1 MIMKKAFIAIAKL
14 MLAIVAAIGIMC
26 IGMMQE
32 WRTETIIAAFL
43 FGGILVA
50 LLTGFFDIEEPIRR
64 VNLRDGARQ
73 MHRAA

>member
-1 MIMKKAFIAIAKL
+1 MKKHFIAIAKL

-43 FGGILVA
+43 FGGIIVA
-50 LLTGFFDIEEPIRR
+50 LLLGFFDIEEPKHWTIKH
-64 VNLRDGARQ
+64 GARQ
-73 MHRAA
+73 MNRAA